1 MAHRQH
7 LQINN
12 QTKKQRNKQTNKQ
25 NTTRKTNKQI
35 KETAGEQW
43 GSLNRHLEKIDF
55 ANEKVLKMAEK
66 GKLHQVLAGG
76 ASSDEEG
83 SPKTKKPKVIKNL
96 LTGKSKDHDDDD
108 DRDDEEEEE
117 DPEEK
122 KKKTE
127 EDKVLTDSKKMSS
140 ITSRNLLSFN
150 TLVNTFKKS
159 GFAVPAKTKAA
170 MKLIERAQAVKGEL
184 DNLIINNA
192 QAPKMKARL
201 DAADEA
207 NKSLVAEQANIK
219 KVLAA
224 DSQSTAPTRAY
235 KE

>member
-7 LQINN
+7 SQRNN
-12 QTKKQRNKQTNKQ
+12 QANKQRSKQTNKQ
-25 NTTRKTNKQI
+25 NTKRNNKQI
-35 KETAGEQW
+35 KETAAEQW

-55 ANEKVLKMAEK
+55 KNEKVLKMAEK

-76 ASSDEEG
+76 ASSDEDEEA
-83 SPKTKKPKVIKNL
+83 KKKKPKNFKSIL
-96 LTGKSKDHDDDD
+96 AGKSKENDDDED
-108 DRDDEEEEE
+108 HDDEEEEE

-127 EDKVLTDSKKMSS
+127 EEKVLTDSKKMSS
-140 ITSRNLLSFN
+140 VMSRNLLSFN

-170 MKLIERAQAVKGEL
+170 MKLIEKGQAVKGEL

-192 QAPKMKARL
+192 CAPKMKARL
-201 DAADEA
+201 DAADEV

-224 DSQSTAPTRAY
+224 DSMSTCPTKAY